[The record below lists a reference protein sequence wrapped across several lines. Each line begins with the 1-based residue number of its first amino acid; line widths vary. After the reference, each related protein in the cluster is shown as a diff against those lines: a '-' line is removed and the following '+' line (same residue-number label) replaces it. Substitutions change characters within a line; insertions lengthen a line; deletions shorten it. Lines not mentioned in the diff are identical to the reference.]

1 MDSGTGY
8 RFHPSDFELVDH
20 YLRHKMLG
28 NDDEVW
34 QIPEIQVLNF
44 EPWELPQHSIL
55 LSNSNDQVWYFFCTP
70 NYKYSNSKRV
80 DRTTNAGY
88 WKVTGKDRKIE
99 DNIGIKKTLV
109 FHHGRPKGVKT
120 NWIMHECTF
129 TFDFHSQR
137 EFVICKIKKRPD
149 EEEDGSSSTMVAAY
163 TENQTYNSTFQQ
175 EDTPLFGS
183 GSQNYANED
192 DTQMEANM
200 QSFQGYDEKDYRLD
214 SIFQWRNNY

>member
-20 YLRHKMLG
+20 YLRQKMLG

-34 QIPEIQVLNF
+34 QIPEVQVLNF
-44 EPWELPQHSIL
+44 EPWELPQHSIT
-55 LSNSNDQVWYFFCTP
+55 LSSSNDQVWYFFCTP

-88 WKVTGKDRKIE
+88 WKVTGKERKIE
-99 DNIGIKKTLV
+99 DIGFKRTLV

-120 NWIMHECTF
+120 NWIMHEYTP
-129 TFDFHSQR
+129 TFDFQTHR
-137 EFVICKIKKRPD
+137 EFVVCKIKKRPD
-149 EEEDGSSSTMVAAY
+149 EEEDGSSSSMVPAY

-175 EDTPLFGS
+175 EFNPSVQSAFG
-183 GSQNYANED
+183 NYATEEE
-192 DTQMEANM
+192 THEETYM
-200 QSFQGYDEKDYRLD
+200 QSFQGYDEQDYNLNFA
-214 SIFQWRNNY
+214 FQWRNNY